1 LLASYLGHFV
11 KYGKADS
18 PEANLSDLHRL
29 QRETTPAGEAEAVF
43 IGLFPV
49 WTRPS
54 LDGWFLELPRFDR
67 LQPEKCCGVSPN
79 SQ

>member
-1 LLASYLGHFV
+1 LLAGYFRHFV

-49 WTRPS
+49 STRPLLGFTGIGFIMYRRQS
-54 LDGWFLELPRFDR
+54 KLKMR
-67 LQPEKCCGVSPN
+67 LA
-79 SQ
+79 